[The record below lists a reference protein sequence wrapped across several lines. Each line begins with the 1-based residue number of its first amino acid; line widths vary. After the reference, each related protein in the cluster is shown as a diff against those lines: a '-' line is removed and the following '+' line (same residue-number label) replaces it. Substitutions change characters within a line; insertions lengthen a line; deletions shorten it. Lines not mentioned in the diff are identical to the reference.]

1 LDSNF
6 LLANL
11 YARRRNALCGNRE
24 ADIRGF
30 RLLWFNYL
38 PTVLCI
44 GLKRKCIFQFS
55 RKCENENF
63 HFNPSF
69 MHDTDPP
76 LEKNVRNHT
85 QGKFK
90 QQVKFI

>member
-1 LDSNF
+1 MRKLEDF
-6 LLANL
+6 
-11 YARRRNALCGNRE
+11 RE
-24 ADIRGF
+24 ISF
-30 RLLWFNYL
+30 RENENKF
-38 PTVLCI
+38 P
-44 GLKRKCIFQFS
+44 RKLS

-90 QQVKFI
+90 QTS